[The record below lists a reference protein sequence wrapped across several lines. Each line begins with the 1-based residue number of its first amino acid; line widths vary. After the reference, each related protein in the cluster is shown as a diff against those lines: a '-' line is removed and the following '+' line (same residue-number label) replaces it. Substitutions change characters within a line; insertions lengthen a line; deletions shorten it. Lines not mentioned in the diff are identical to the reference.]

1 MESNKRKMIE
11 RFRASKMNFEM
22 RDKFLALEKRL
33 NNNVQHLNTDQKCP
47 VTTVKD
53 GRKGSRK
60 DLSDDE
66 LLSRRVALRDNCIRL
81 AKQLVEERALLSA
94 LDYEKNRREKES
106 LL

>member
-1 MESNKRKMIE
+1 MESNKKEMPVRSQTGKVE
-11 RFRASKMNFEM
+11 FRM
-22 RDKFLALEKRL
+22 RTENPVFIKKTA
-33 NNNVQHLNTDQKCP
+33 NNQHLNTNQKCH
-47 VTTVKD
+47 VTAVKD

-81 AKQLVEERALLSA
+81 AKQLAEERALLTA
-94 LDYEKNRREKES
+94 LDQEKERREKEN